1 MNRFVLSL
9 GLFALV
15 LAVQPVFMASAGTK
29 LYVEQE
35 GSDDAKDE
43 DGGYRIYNSVP
54 TTSDDY
60 NVPLRN
66 KLVSTPSAP
75 KTVRGIPSTWRV
87 LDDNIIQ
94 NRLTDTKAALAL
106 ASKLRAKLSQPEP
119 WPSTLKS
126 SKKNEG
132 AHSAIVTNERDAE
145 ENKEQVERDM
155 EKQKKK
161 ADKAAKKKAEED
173 QKKKEEADQEKETV
187 ASGTTEEEPT
197 EKKNSLKR
205 KKKSDEGPNSS
216 RVFNLPD

>member
-15 LAVQPVFMASAGTK
+15 LAAQPVFMASAGTK

-60 NVPLRN
+60 SVPLNN
-66 KLVSTPSAP
+66 KLNVTPSAP
-75 KTVRGIPSTWRV
+75 KSLRGIPATWRV
-87 LDDNIIQ
+87 LDKNVIQ
-94 NRLTDTKAALAL
+94 NRVADTKSALAHAAKL
-106 ASKLRAKLSQPEP
+106 KSKLTQPEP
-119 WPSTLKS
+119 WPKAHKQKDKTIGS
-126 SKKNEG
+126 SL
-132 AHSAIVTNERDAE
+132 VTNEREQEDI
-145 ENKEQVERDM
+145 KEDTERDM
-155 EKQKKK
+155 EKQRKKH
-161 ADKAAKKKAEED
+161 DKKKAEAD
-173 QKKKEEADQEKETV
+173 QKKAEEIQKKQA
-187 ASGTTEEEPT
+187 ATTEAGEEPT

-205 KKKSDEGPNSS
+205 TKKDGVSGGE